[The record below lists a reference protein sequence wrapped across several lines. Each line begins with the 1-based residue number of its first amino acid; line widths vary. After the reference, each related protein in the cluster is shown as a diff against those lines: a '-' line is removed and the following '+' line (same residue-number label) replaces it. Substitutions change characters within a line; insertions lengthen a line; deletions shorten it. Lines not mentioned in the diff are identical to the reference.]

1 MTGHTSDEVIGG
13 LDRDG
18 KLEGERA
25 TDAESATKT
34 PNQDRGVVQDSPGNP
49 NYSVTDDAGGD
60 GNLTPAELG
69 EEHRND
75 LEGDVPAKQ

>member
-25 TDAESATKT
+25 TDAESATRT
-34 PNQDRGVVQDSPGNP
+34 PNQNRGVVQDSPGTTS
-49 NYSVTDDAGGD
+49 YGVTDDAGGD
-60 GNLTPAELG
+60 GNLTATELG
-69 EEHRND
+69 EEHRDEINED
-75 LEGDVPAKQ
+75 GPAEI

>member
-13 LDRDG
+13 LDTDG

-25 TDAESATKT
+25 TDAESATRT

-49 NYSVTDDAGGD
+49 EYGVSDDAGGD
-60 GNLTPAELG
+60 GNLTATELG
-69 EEHRND
+69 EEHRDD
-75 LEGDVPAKQ
+75 LKEDSPAEI